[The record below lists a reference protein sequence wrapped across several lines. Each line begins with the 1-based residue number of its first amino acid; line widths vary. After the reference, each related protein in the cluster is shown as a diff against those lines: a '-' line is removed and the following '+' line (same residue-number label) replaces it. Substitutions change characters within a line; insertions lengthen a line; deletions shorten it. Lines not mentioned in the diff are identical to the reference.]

1 MTQPSI
7 LKHIT
12 LPRNRN
18 VSIILAFLGIVV
30 PGLHKFYLREWR
42 WGMVYLI
49 LGITHVPQIAGV
61 IEGLWYWSQSDDE
74 FDHNFN
80 RTISFPS
87 LHNHTQPESIDVKPR
102 IDDAL
107 YSSQSD
113 SIEAIANA
121 VRQLEALRQDGLMSE
136 YEFEQKRRR
145 LLDRID

>member
-7 LKHIT
+7 LKYLA

-42 WGMVYLI
+42 WGLVYLL
-49 LGITHVPQIAGV
+49 LGVTHVSQIASV
-61 IEGLWYWSQSDDE
+61 IEGLWYWSQHDDE

-80 RTISFPS
+80 RTTSFPAV
-87 LHNHTQPESIDVKPR
+87 HNHAQPGAIDVKPR
-102 IDDAL
+102 IYDAIH
-107 YSSQSD
+107 SSQSD
-113 SIEAIANA
+113 SVEAIANA